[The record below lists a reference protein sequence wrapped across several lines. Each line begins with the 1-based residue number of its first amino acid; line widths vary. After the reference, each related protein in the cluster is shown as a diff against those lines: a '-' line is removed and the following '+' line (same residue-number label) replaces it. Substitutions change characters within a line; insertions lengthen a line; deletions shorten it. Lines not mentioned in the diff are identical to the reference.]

1 MSALGQERTCAAQK
15 VMFGSRPQTSTLEVK
30 RYPSLK
36 QLFGFLSSESSD
48 FIYEGFRVARKTLYL
63 ASIGVVCLF
72 VSGCASPQPATPS
85 LAVMPGKG
93 KSYEA
98 FQREDEYC
106 QASAQ
111 QAIGYQS
118 PGETA
123 NQAAVGSAAVGTALG
138 ALTGAA
144 IGSLS
149 GNVGAG
155 AAVGAGTGLVA
166 GSAVGAGNARAA
178 GGAVQVRYDTVYAQ
192 CMAAKGNR
200 VAAPAIVAAPAY
212 VYPRPY
218 YWGPRPYYG
227 YYSYGW

>member
-1 MSALGQERTCAAQK
+1 M
-15 VMFGSRPQTSTLEVK
+15 VK
-30 RYPSLK
+30 K
-36 QLFGFLSSESSD
+36 
-48 FIYEGFRVARKTLYL
+48 ALYL

-72 VSGCASPQPATPS
+72 ISGCASPQAAALS
-85 LAVMPGKG
+85 LAVMPGKN

-123 NQAAVGSAAVGTALG
+123 NQAVVGSAAVGTALG

-178 GGAVQVRYDTVYAQ
+178 GGSVQVRYDTVYAQ
-192 CMAAKGNR
+192 CMTAKGNR
-200 VAAPAIVAAPAY
+200 VAAPVVAEPVY
-212 VYPRPY
+212 VHPRPY

>member
-1 MSALGQERTCAAQK
+1 M
-15 VMFGSRPQTSTLEVK
+15 
-30 RYPSLK
+30 
-36 QLFGFLSSESSD
+36 
-48 FIYEGFRVARKTLYL
+48 ARKTLYL

-93 KSYEA
+93 KSYET
-98 FQREDEYC
+98 FQRGDEYC

-178 GGAVQVRYDTVYAQ
+178 GGSVQVRYDTVYAQ

-200 VAAPAIVAAPAY
+200 VAAPAVVAAPAY